1 MPLQTFSRAFFYHQ
15 EGWVCWLNIEEVICD
30 KTCYTMGRNSDRG
43 ANDDEK
49 DVNDAACTAAIVLV
63 RLG

>member
-1 MPLQTFSRAFFYHQ
+1 M
-15 EGWVCWLNIEEVICD
+15 EEVICD

-43 ANDDEK
+43 ANDDKK
-49 DVNDAACTAAIVLV
+49 DVYDTAYTAASVPV